1 MKRIVN
7 ALSKLNWGTRACAVL
22 ALCAATAIALPAQTA
37 TLTTLYQ
44 FCSQSGCTDGANPE
58 AVLVQAANGDLF
70 GTTSGGSFLSYGTI
84 FKFTPGGTLT
94 LYSFC
99 SQSRCPDGGGPW
111 AGLIQATN
119 GHLYGTTLGGGAND
133 EGTVFRITPSG
144 TLTTLYS
151 FCSQTNCKDGV
162 NPYAGLVQ
170 ATNGDFYGTTSG
182 AGTHG
187 YGTAFKIT
195 PGGALT
201 TLHRFCSQSGCP
213 DGAEP
218 EAVLVQAA
226 NGDLYGTTVVGGANL
241 RGTIFKITPSGTLT
255 TLYSFCSQT
264 NWTDGANPT
273 LGSSRIPMEISTGQ
287 RRTAGPAAALYSAYL

>member
-44 FCSQSGCTDGANPE
+44 FCSQSGCTDGANP
-58 AVLVQAANGDLF
+58 
-70 GTTSGGSFLSYGTI
+70 
-84 FKFTPGGTLT
+84 
-94 LYSFC
+94 
-99 SQSRCPDGGGPW
+99 
-111 AGLIQATN
+111 
-119 GHLYGTTLGGGAND
+119 H
-133 EGTVFRITPSG
+133 
-144 TLTTLYS
+144 
-151 FCSQTNCKDGV
+151 
-162 NPYAGLVQ
+162 AGLVQ
-170 ATNGDFYGTTSG
+170 ATSGDLYGTTYG
-182 AGTHG
+182 GGTNNG
-187 YGTAFKIT
+187 GTIFKIT
-195 PGGALT
+195 PHG
-201 TLHRFCSQSGCP
+201 TLMSLYSFCSQSGCP

-264 NWTDGANPT
+264 NCTDGANPT